1 MIQRTGSQT
10 PRPAA
15 PASFYSKRFPI
26 AKSQTSCGR
35 LRYSIRGMF
44 DQKNIPFGV
53 LLRKHKQCAN
63 SERSSFKERHTASEL
78 SGDCKLY
85 VQYWCLS
92 KSVLLIIVSHLSVR
106 MQSHRQPFAVWR
118 HSLPESAS
126 ERAFSAKTQITN
138 CARNAVRLLLS
149 NSRAQCAPHILRS
162 PHFFPHFDTIFV
174 ATFYESCWRSPPE
187 LSD

>member
-106 MQSHRQPFAVWR
+106 MQSHRQPFAEALSGRELGKSFFSQNPNHQLCSECCSPVTFKLTSTMCPA
-118 HSLPESAS
+118 HSSLA
-126 ERAFSAKTQITN
+126 ALFSSFRYN
-138 CARNAVRLLLS
+138 FCCNFL
-149 NSRAQCAPHILRS
+149 
-162 PHFFPHFDTIFV
+162 
-174 ATFYESCWRSPPE
+174 
-187 LSD
+187 